1 MFSGWAGSE
10 PTPEECLGFLS
21 DLVAST
27 GRAPS
32 MLAVDVEAAVPLLKR
47 VLGPIG
53 VECGYY
59 APPSAEEA
67 SSLSMGL

>member
-1 MFSGWAGSE
+1 
-10 PTPEECLGFLS
+10 
-21 DLVAST
+21 
-27 GRAPS
+27 